1 MKTIS
6 SHFVTCQ
13 AVEDEKGRVIC
24 RFNNISDLNLLLFN
38 KVKSFLGFSTLVDV
52 FNQGEDA
59 KQEGQ
64 GDFLF
69 EGNEADGA

>member
-38 KVKSFLGFSTLVDV
+38 KVKSYLGIFTVLDV

-59 KQEGQ
+59 KQKGQ

-69 EGNEADGA
+69 KRNKADGT

>member
-13 AVEDEKGRVIC
+13 AVEDEKGQVIC

>member
-38 KVKSFLGFSTLVDV
+38 KVKSLLEFSTVLDV
-52 FNQGEDA
+52 FNQGKDA
-59 KQEGQ
+59 KQKGQ
-64 GDFLF
+64 GHFLF
-69 EGNEADGA
+69 EGNKADGA

>member
-13 AVEDEKGRVIC
+13 AVEDEKGRVNC

-38 KVKSFLGFSTLVDV
+38 KVKSYLGISKLLGV

-69 EGNEADGA
+69 EGNEADGT